1 MLEKTSMIK
10 KAEFIVDQMQE
21 SNSLGKTAFDTSIN
35 DMVRTMVREGSL
47 AENILDVKNL
57 TPDTKGVQID
67 MDDDRQYFVDTIESK
82 GTAFETSFRA
92 DDKATFVNGKR
103 YRIDIGMI
111 KTEESKKPEQELVA
125 VPELVDMIKRNGSD
139 YIIRVQDGLFMYAL
153 YRAACAGIWADPHN
167 VEGDW
172 TTGVNVG
179 DFTNLNTIITK
190 QELRCHKYIAS
201 DTLWQVLHNVDAG
214 DVGDLA
220 GEIFQNG
227 YAEKKILN
235 MPMATTIRGGLECKI
250 YTKTTGVGAI
260 SIAAVDATTG
270 TYAVT
275 DDVGTEIANLVS
287 TGQVVIGDY
296 FYGVTGDYGQVT
308 DISKSLSA
316 IYVYPVDGF
325 NNDGDNKALGWNVT
339 NDGKCFDFA
348 LENGEQWTRLYQT
361 VERNFLGKIVRLGTD
376 KSWSKWEMNIF
387 HWASYRNVGM
397 GFGDIRGIAML
408 SVRIR

>member
-1 MLEKTSMIK
+1 MEKTSMYK
-10 KAEFIVDQMQE
+10 KAEAIVEQMIE
-21 SNSLGKTAFDTSIN
+21 SNQLGKTAFDTSIT

-67 MDDDRQYFVDTIESK
+67 MDEDRPYYVDTIESK

-92 DDKATFVNGKR
+92 DHDATFVNGKR

-111 KTEESKKPEQELVA
+111 ETEESKKPEQELLT

-153 YRAACAGIWADPHN
+153 YRAATAGIWADPHN
-167 VEGDW
+167 VDGDW
-172 TTGVNVG
+172 STGVVAG
-179 DFTNLNTIITK
+179 DMTNLNTVITK

-220 GEIFQNG
+220 GDIWQNG
-227 YAEKKILN
+227 YAEKKIFN

-250 YTKTTGVGAI
+250 YTKYTGLAALV
-260 SIAAVDATTG
+260 IANVDATTG

-275 DDVGTEIANLVS
+275 AGGTEVS
-287 TGQVVIGDY
+287 DLIDTGQVVIGDY
-296 FYGVTGDYGQVT
+296 VYAVTTGYYGQVV
-308 DISKSLSA
+308 DISKALGTL
-316 IYVYPVDGF
+316 YVYPVSAGW
-325 NNDGDNKALGWNVT
+325 NDDAGNKTLGWSIT

-348 LENGEQWTRLYQT
+348 LANGEQWTRLYMT
-361 VERNFLGKIVRLGTD
+361 VSRDFLGKIVRLGTD
-376 KSWSKWEMNIF
+376 KSWSKWEKNIF
-387 HWASYRNVGM
+387 HWMSYRNVGM

>member
-1 MLEKTSMIK
+1 MEKTSMYK
-10 KAEFIVDQMQE
+10 KAEFIVEQMGE
-21 SNSLGKTAFDTSIN
+21 SNQLGKTAFDTSIT

-57 TPDTKGVQID
+57 TPETKGVQID
-67 MDDDRQYFVDTIESK
+67 IDEDRQYYVDAIESK

-92 DDKATFVNGKR
+92 SHEATFVNGKR
-103 YRIDIGMI
+103 YRIDIGMLA
-111 KTEESKKPEQELVA
+111 TEESKKPEQELLT

-139 YIIRVQDGLFMYAL
+139 YIIRIQDGLFMYAL
-153 YRAACAGIWADPHN
+153 YRAATAGIWADPHN

-172 TTGVNVG
+172 STGVVAG
-179 DFTNLNTIITK
+179 DFTNLNTVITK
-190 QELRCHKYIAS
+190 QELRCHKFIAS
-201 DTLWQVLHNVDAG
+201 DTLWQVMHNVDAG

-220 GEIFQNG
+220 GEIWQNG
-227 YAEKKILN
+227 YSEKKIFN

-260 SIAAVDATTG
+260 LIAALDATTG
-270 TYAVT
+270 SYAIT
-275 DDVGTEIANLVS
+275 DDAGTEIADLIS

-296 FYGVTGDYGQVT
+296 FYGVVTANYGQVV
-308 DISKSLSA
+308 DIDSALST
-316 IYVYPVDGF
+316 IHVYPVGPF
-325 NNDGDNKALGWNVT
+325 TTGDVALGWTVT

-348 LENGEQWTRLYQT
+348 LPNGEQWTRLYMT

-376 KSWSKWEMNIF
+376 KSWSKWEKNIF
-387 HWASYRNVGM
+387 HWMSWRNMGM

-408 SVRIR
+408 SVKIR